1 MKKNLLRI
9 ALGIGVLVLA
19 LGLIGLAYWS
29 RSENRGNEKVVTG
42 RAGLAL
48 VAKESLEEII
58 KRSDAASI
66 GKVASVSEARL
77 ASEDGKFFEDANAYR
92 EVTIEVEK
100 FLFND
105 IGITSPVRLIV
116 LGGKVK
122 LPKEAV
128 LKKGYSED
136 TEVFRVYEDEAQ
148 FEVGEKVLVFLHKGS
163 FGLKSKEGKEV
174 AKERLALTGAW
185 QGKYTVVNEEA
196 INYDKNRNKSLKE
209 IMDMIEELR

>member
-58 KRSDAASI
+58 KRSDAALI